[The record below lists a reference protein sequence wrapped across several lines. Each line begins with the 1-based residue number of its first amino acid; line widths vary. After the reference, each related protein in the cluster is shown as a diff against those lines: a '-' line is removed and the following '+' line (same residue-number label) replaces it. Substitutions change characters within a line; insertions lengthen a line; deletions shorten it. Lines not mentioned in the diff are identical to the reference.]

1 MTIIVMMR
9 TITLDVTGMVETVVT
24 IMSQIGIY
32 GVLPVNALILMQEI
46 LVLHVKILVG
56 LVITI
61 VMMLITMLLVTGM
74 VEIVVT
80 MKIQVGTNGVQPAN
94 ALSLRL

>member
-1 MTIIVMMR
+1 MMKTIM
-9 TITLDVTGMVETVVT
+9 LNVTGMVETVVT
-24 IMSQIGIY
+24 IMSQIGIC
-32 GVLPVNALILMQEI
+32 GVLPVSALILMQEI
-46 LVLHVKILVG
+46 VVLHVKILVG

-80 MKIQVGTNGVQPAN
+80 MKILVGTNGVQPAN
-94 ALSLRL
+94 ALSLRLYR